1 MNIQRIFKSLLKL
14 CGIVA
19 LTLLMV
25 FGAILSCGKN
35 NMTKTTPHQAA
46 AKDIKEVSKI
56 MMLQSDDHSYKK
68 CFKFPPEVWPSKLPP
83 NMIIFRFKT
92 IEYLSGIETSPG
104 NLGEAGTSIVSLA
117 FFPDKPWK
125 EHYIH
130 TLSQAYRNGKVE
142 IIGEYKEFNFY
153 NLRDFLYSAIDKDGI
168 FNIEY
173 DAGDG
178 LPRKKEERIRELKL
192 IVDFIESHTIPCQG
206 EA

>member
-1 MNIQRIFKSLLKL
+1 MNIQRVFKSLLKL
-14 CGIVA
+14 CGLLA
-19 LTLLMV
+19 LALLMV
-25 FGAILSCGKN
+25 CGAILSCGKN

-46 AKDIKEVSKI
+46 AKNIKEVSKI

-117 FFPDKPWK
+117 FFPDQPWK
-125 EHYIH
+125 EYYIH
-130 TLSQAYRNGKVE
+130 ARLPAGSNEQVE
-142 IIGEYKEFNFY
+142 IMGEYKTFYFY
-153 NLRDFLYSAIDKDGI
+153 NLRDFLYSAIDKTGL

-173 DAGDG
+173 QPG
-178 LPRKKEERIRELKL
+178 LPRNKEEWTHDLQL
-192 IVDFIESHTIPCQG
+192 IIDFVNTHTIPCQG
-206 EA
+206 ES